1 MSRRIALSSSCR
13 FGRTC
18 SRVLALNLKRI
29 SLRRCD
35 VRCCWSISLCTRS
48 RRRRVSRSARVGA
61 GRYGLALDDARAR
74 ARDAAPAAKSSQH
87 NTHTARARA
96 EPRRARDAFEEEEL
110 PRLLDDLV
118 APDLRGLLVSDV
130 WCHDDDRAA
139 GAAPRARVGGGGL
152 PLRAVAARWAAQ
164 KETPPP
170 GVAFFQRRRTKKN
183 RHVPGWPWR
192 VARRLGDKKNNPQWR

>member
-29 SLRRCD
+29 SLRRRD
-35 VRCCWSISLCTRS
+35 VRCCWSIVLFTRS

-74 ARDAAPAAKSSQH
+74 ARDAAPAAQSSQH
-87 NTHTARARA
+87 NTHTARARP

-118 APDLRGLLVSDV
+118 GLELFS
-130 WCHDDDRAA
+130 CQTFGAITTTITRCRSRAA
-139 GAAPRARVGGGGL
+139 RACRRRRAATPGCW
-152 PLRAVAARWAAQ
+152 ARWAAQ